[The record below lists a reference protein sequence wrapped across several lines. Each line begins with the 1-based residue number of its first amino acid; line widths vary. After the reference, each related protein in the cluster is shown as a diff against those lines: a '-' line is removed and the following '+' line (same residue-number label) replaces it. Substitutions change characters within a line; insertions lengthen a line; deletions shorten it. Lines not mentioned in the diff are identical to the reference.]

1 MSLDLILELGWKS
14 LVLGAFALGLL
25 ALARRRSA
33 AERSLAADAALLTLL
48 ALPLAMLVVPAIEF
62 TPPAGIGAAIE
73 TIAPSG
79 EFSAALPV
87 DGVAAAT
94 AGSGG
99 GFTWSE
105 TLFALYLVPAILLL
119 GGLGLSLVNLRN
131 IYRRARVVE
140 DPRWLTAL
148 AAAQNRVGVKHGT
161 ALLISDEINS
171 PISWGVV
178 RPVIMID
185 PCARAATDQA
195 EAIIAHELAHVQRLD
210 WLKLVAGRV
219 VTALFWFNPFVW
231 ALARQGHQLRE
242 EAADDAVLRARVA
255 RAEYAALLVTS
266 VRHANTG
273 HLLATN
279 GVAPSASSIA
289 LRVNH
294 VLDESRPRRPAR
306 LQWTGAS
313 LLLAL
318 SANAALAAAEP
329 VLAERLRIDPMA
341 GERAA
346 AQLAALPS
354 AQARTLARAIGQRD
368 WPARRIEGRT
378 TYGDR
383 RLLAPLLLA
392 LRDDD
397 AAVRRIALWGLSE
410 MRAPPVSAAPAVEP
424 LLKDASPEVR
434 AEAARLIGEYRS
446 IDGSPPLGRLLLDD
460 PSAEVR
466 LASAHALGDIQDP
479 RSRSSLEA
487 ALGDRDPAVR
497 AKARWAL
504 RQIAEAEYLLN
515 R

>member
-1 MSLDLILELGWKS
+1 MSVDLILELGWKS
-14 LVLGAFALGLL
+14 LVLGAIALGIL
-25 ALARRRSA
+25 ALAGRRSA
-33 AERSLAADAALLTLL
+33 AEKSLAADAALLTLL

-62 TPPAGIGAAIE
+62 SPPAELGAAIGS
-73 TIAPSG
+73 IAPSG
-79 EFSAALPV
+79 GNFAALPA
-87 DGVAAAT
+87 DGGAAIGDGAVFPWGK
-94 AGSGG
+94 A
-99 GFTWSE
+99 
-105 TLFALYLVPAILLL
+105 LLALYLVPALLLL

-161 ALLISDEINS
+161 ALLISEEIHS
-171 PISWGVV
+171 PISWGFV

-185 PCARAATDQA
+185 PGAGAATDQA

-210 WLKLVAGRV
+210 WLKLVAGRA
-219 VTALFWFNPFVW
+219 VTAIFWFNPLVW
-231 ALARQGHQLRE
+231 ALARHGHQLRE

-255 RAEYAALLVTS
+255 RAEYASLLVTS
-266 VRHANTG
+266 VRHASTG

-294 VLDESRPRRPAR
+294 VLDESRPRRPAK

-313 LLLAL
+313 LLLAV

-329 VLAERLRIDPMA
+329 VLDGGFRTDPAA

-354 AQARTLARAIGQRD
+354 PQARTLARAIGQRD
-368 WPARRIEGRT
+368 WPARRVAGRT

-410 MRAPPVSAAPAVEP
+410 MRPAPQSAAPAVEP
-424 LLKDASPEVR
+424 LLDDASPEVR
-434 AEAARLIGEYRS
+434 AEAARLIGEFRS
-446 IDGSPPLGRLLLDD
+446 IDGSPPLGRLLLGD
-460 PSAEVR
+460 PSADVR

-479 RSRSSLEA
+479 RSRRSLEA
-487 ALGDRDPAVR
+487 AIGDPDPEVR